1 MSEKFM
7 AYFGFT
13 PSPELLSKV
22 QTLIAKKNSSEK
34 LYEYRDEIALM
45 INQEIIDAL
54 LGNVVKNFPPSDKK
68 ETAEKLARFIQS
80 SVAVLLK
87 QLLGKASN
95 ATVQQSIT
103 FSKKSLFQNHAK
115 AYFIGETLDRP
126 IVINL
131 KQSFAAL
138 KAGEKVDLTLLAEDY
153 KLFADETIRHF
164 MHDFYQTLDLGMIK
178 RKTADIGC
186 TATTKAVRIAIDKII
201 PHLNKDE
208 LKVLAMHHDQLFFE

>member
-1 MSEKFM
+1 M
-7 AYFGFT
+7 AYFGFV
-13 PSPELLSKV
+13 PSHDLILKI
-22 QTLIAKKNSSEK
+22 QTLISKKNSSEK

-54 LGNVVKNFPPSDKK
+54 LTNVVKDFPQNDKK
-68 ETAEKLARFIQS
+68 ETAEKLAKFIQS

-95 ATVQQSIT
+95 TTVQQSIA
-103 FSKKSLFQNHAK
+103 FSKKSLFKTKNQD
-115 AYFIGETLDRP
+115 YVVGEILDQP

-131 KQSFAAL
+131 KQHFAQL
-138 KAGEKVDLTLLAEDY
+138 KAGEKTNLTLLAEDY

-201 PHLNKDE
+201 PHLNKEE
-208 LKVLAMHHDQLFFE
+208 LKVLAIHHDQLFFQ